1 MTGES
6 HDLQPFL
13 ESLDKAG
20 HSLVFAAEDLRRS
33 YCSQAPGVE
42 AAKLVIYQ
50 LLERTV
56 ALGAELDN
64 LKLAVD
70 SDNQAQSI
78 LSSIKQES
86 SNENNAESL

>member
-1 MTGES
+1 MTSDPHNHQSFMEG
-6 HDLQPFL
+6 LG
-13 ESLDKAG
+13 KAG
-20 HSLVFAAEDLRRS
+20 HSLAFAAEELRRA
-33 YCSQAPGVE
+33 YCSQAIGVE

-64 LKLAVD
+64 LKLAVGA
-70 SDNQAQSI
+70 DNQAQSI
-78 LSSIKQES
+78 LTSIKQES

>member
-1 MTGES
+1 MTVETNN
-6 HDLQPFL
+6 LMPFM
-13 ESLDKAG
+13 ESLDKVG
-20 HSLVFAAEDLRRS
+20 HSLVFAAEDLRRA

-56 ALGAELDN
+56 ALGAEMDN

-70 SDNQAQSI
+70 ADNQAQSI

>member
-13 ESLDKAG
+13 GSLDKAG
-20 HSLVFAAEDLRRS
+20 HSLVFAAEDLRRA

-70 SDNQAQSI
+70 ADNQAQSI